1 MFWTL
6 KSSCFEILGDGKY
19 GLFMNQKGDGKVIF
33 TWSFWAF
40 QDIPGIEKYRF
51 SYTFTITSRDIGYLQ
66 TDGIAMDSPLGPVL
80 NEISMIQSKMSLLI
94 LLVPELSFWKQYVND
109 TIIFIKIGTV
119 DRILAMLN

>member
-1 MFWTL
+1 MRNIVFRTL
-6 KSSCFEILGDGKY
+6 L
-19 GLFMNQKGDGKVIF
+19 QV
-33 TWSFWAF
+33 
-40 QDIPGIEKYRF
+40 
-51 SYTFTITSRDIGYLQ
+51 TSRDIGYLQ

-80 NEISMIQSKMSLLI
+80 NEISMGQSKRSLLI